1 MSDAGDARDEARG
14 VGVNLLTLLAQASL
28 PAFHVQLA
36 RRLGAGGYGLY
47 TWSTAVVDSLSVIT
61 LFGMDL
67 AVSRGVAL
75 ARDKG
80 DKPEAARVTGVALRV
95 VAISGLLVSAT
106 VIAAAPALAEW
117 QHKPGLVA
125 PLRTLV
131 AVPVA
136 YHLASMFI
144 VATQSMRVMKWDF
157 WVRGLFQPLSLLG
170 LTTVMLSVDGSVASA
185 CHAVALGMILTAV
198 FAGFAFKRELP
209 LRPALSTALRG
220 PIDWKV
226 VRTGL
231 PVVVTNLVWALQG
244 RLDAF
249 LLGRWRPS
257 EDVGAYSAAVLYV
270 IALSQVRGTV
280 YPIVCA
286 TVPPALE
293 RGDITGLNTFIQRQ
307 TRWVATMAMPLAVL
321 FAGFGDALLALF
333 GPAFVRAVP
342 ALRVLSCAHLVAA
355 LAVPAYT
362 LYLSGRALYS
372 AASGVVCLVVQA
384 GLLPVL
390 VPRWGLTGAAAASAA
405 GLVTSQVMQLLIT
418 WRVVGIH
425 GISKGLGKV
434 SLAALA
440 GLFAG
445 RGVFEAL
452 GFGLAP
458 KFFVGVTVAAVVYL
472 GVLFGLG
479 LEVAEKKAVEEIFN
493 KLGRWRRT

>member
-1 MSDAGDARDEARG
+1 MADAGDAGDEARG

-61 LFGMDL
+61 VFGMDL
-67 AVSRGVAL
+67 AVSRGVSL

-80 DKPEAARVTGVALRV
+80 DKAEAARVTGVALRV
-95 VAISGLLVSAT
+95 VAVSGLLVSAA
-106 VIAAAPALAEW
+106 VIAAAPALAAW
-117 QHKPGLVA
+117 QHKPGLVT

-144 VATQSMRVMKWDF
+144 VATQAMRVMKWDF
-157 WVRGLFQPLSLLG
+157 WVRGLFQPISLLV
-170 LTTVMLSVDGSVASA
+170 LTTALLTLNHTVASA
-185 CHAVALGMILTAV
+185 CQAVALGMMGTAV
-198 FAGFAFKRELP
+198 LAAFAYNRELP
-209 LRPALSTALRG
+209 LKPTLEVAARG
-220 PIDWKV
+220 PVDWKV

-231 PVVVTNLVWALQG
+231 PVVITNLVWALQG

-286 TVPPALE
+286 TVPPALA
-293 RGDITGLNTFIQRQ
+293 RGDIAGLNTFLQRQ

-321 FAGFGDALLALF
+321 FAGFGDGLLALF

-342 ALRVLSCAHLVAA
+342 ALAILSCAHLVAA

-362 LYLSGRALYS
+362 LFLSGRALYS
-372 AASGVVCLVVQA
+372 AASGVLCLAVQA
-384 GLLPVL
+384 ALLPVL
-390 VPRWGLTGAAAASAA
+390 VPRFGLTGAAAASASR
-405 GLVTSQVMQLLIT
+405 LVASQVIVAIT
-418 WRVVGIH
+418 WRVVGVH
-425 GISKGLGKV
+425 GLSVGLGKV
-434 SLAALA
+434 AVAAGA
-440 GLFAG
+440 GLLVG
-445 RGVFEAL
+445 RAL
-452 GFGLAP
+452 FRPACPSGSRRASSS
-458 KFFVGVTVAAVVYL
+458 AS
-472 GVLFGLG
+472 
-479 LEVAEKKAVEEIFN
+479 
-493 KLGRWRRT
+493 RWPRSCTSSC